1 MKKGIFSLGI
11 LLALSTNAYGE
22 TTVQYCD
29 SAKEYITTLEFLRHG
44 AKGAGKAAEANN
56 RKIAEEV
63 SQNCDGAARRF
74 IKVVLLYQKLNVGM
88 VNAVPVAKQAS
99 GVEDERVD
107 MYVSVLRDLY
117 LKSGLD
123 LSLQEAI
130 NVAEKYLEPSKVS
143 AKKMKE
149 EFEELTDFCR
159 KDRGLAQTKYA
170 CAKLV
175 HEILASMDTEEDEVA
190 DAFID
195 NYKYLRSSKLFFTS
209 YEALKLSRELIGHG
223 PRAIESFHRALK
235 YAMDEKGLNMPK
247 PEALKFATRMAKN
260 SKVESERILKS
271 DTSSSFWSFW

>member
-1 MKKGIFSLGI
+1 MKKRIFCLSI
-11 LLALSTNAYGE
+11 LLGFSVSSFAE

-44 AKGAGKAAEANN
+44 AKGAGKAAEVNN

-74 IKVVLLYQKLNVGM
+74 IKVVLIYQKLNVGM
-88 VNAVPVAKQAS
+88 VNAVPVAKKAA

-107 MYVSVLRDLY
+107 MYISVLRDLY

-123 LSLQEAI
+123 LTLQEAI

-149 EFEELTDFCR
+149 EFEDLTDFCR
-159 KDRGLAQTKYA
+159 KDKGLAQTKYA

-175 HEILASMDTEEDEVA
+175 HEILSSMDSEESEIA
-190 DAFID
+190 EAFIN
-195 NYKYLRSSKLFFTS
+195 NYKYLRSRKLFFTS
-209 YEALKLSRELIGHG
+209 YDALNLSRELIGYG
-223 PRAIESFHRALK
+223 PRAIESFHRAIK
-235 YAMDEKGLNMPK
+235 YAMDEKGLNMAK
-247 PEALKFATRMAKN
+247 PEALKFATKMAKN
-260 SKVESERILKS
+260 SKVESESLLK
-271 DTSSSFWSFW
+271 